1 MKKLIL
7 ILTLLLALSGCGQKT
22 SPAAPTSPETAP
34 DVQTSATS
42 EVPETSA
49 TAPTEDRNPTA
60 EELGREEKMD
70 LVFMVEGMEET
81 VPATLYIGQGYSIY
95 IPDEGWRLEKDM
107 EDGVPEEKWE
117 STVNS
122 DVELRVL
129 HLGEKTLE
137 QAQEWVTAEEDNYRL
152 IEDKQG
158 GLGGTDAEDREVLEV
173 RFHPA
178 GTQMYAVAYQY
189 PVEASEGFGA
199 RLSQI
204 ADTFEAM
211 E

>member
-22 SPAAPTSPETAP
+22 SPVVPDVPPTAPETA
-34 DVQTSATS
+34 A
-42 EVPETSA
+42 PET
-49 TAPTEDRNPTA
+49 TAPAVPTEDRNPTA
-60 EELGREEKMD
+60 AELGREEKMD

-95 IPDEGWRLEKDM
+95 IPDEDWRLEKDVG
-107 EDGVPEEKWE
+107 DGIPEEKWE
-117 STVNS
+117 STVND

-137 QAQEWVTAEEDNYRL
+137 EAKAWVTAEEDDYRL

-158 GLGGTDAEDREVLEV
+158 GLAARTRRTGRCWRSA
-173 RFHPA
+173 FIP
-178 GTQMYAVAYQY
+178 
-189 PVEASEGFGA
+189 PEARCTPCCTNTPWRPPRASAPG
-199 RLSQI
+199 
-204 ADTFEAM
+204 
-211 E
+211 

>member
-1 MKKLIL
+1 MVFRL
-7 ILTLLLALSGCGQKT
+7 
-22 SPAAPTSPETAP
+22 
-34 DVQTSATS
+34 
-42 EVPETSA
+42 EV
-49 TAPTEDRNPTA
+49 
-60 EELGREEKMD
+60 
-70 LVFMVEGMEET
+70 MEET
-81 VPATLYIGQGYSIY
+81 VPVARHIGLGYSIY

-107 EDGVPEEKWE
+107 DDGISEDTWE
-117 STVNS
+117 STVNH

-137 QAQEWVTAEEDNYRL
+137 QAQEWVTAEEDDYRL

-158 GLGGTDAEDREVLEV
+158 NLGGTDAEDREVLEV
-173 RFHPA
+173 RFHSA
-178 GTQMYAVAYQY
+178 GTQMYAVVYRY
-189 PVEASEGFGA
+189 PMEAAEGFGA

>member
-7 ILTLLLALSGCGQKT
+7 IWTLLLVLSGCGQTT
-22 SPAAPTSPETAP
+22 SPAVSDVPTTAPAAPETAAP
-34 DVQTSATS
+34 A
-42 EVPETSA
+42 VPA
-49 TAPTEDRNPTA
+49 ADQNPTA
-60 EELGREEKMD
+60 AELGREEAKD
-70 LVFMVEGMEET
+70 LVFIVEGTEET

-107 EDGVPEEKWE
+107 DDGIPEDTWE
-117 STVNS
+117 STVNH

-137 QAQEWVTAEEDNYRL
+137 QAKAWVTAAEDDYRL

-158 GLGGTDAEDREVLEV
+158 GLGGTDAEDREMMEV
-173 RFHPA
+173 RFYPS
-178 GTQMYAVAYQY
+178 GSQMYAVLYEY
-189 PVEASEGFGA
+189 PMEAAEGFGT
-199 RLSQI
+199 RLGVM
-204 ADTFEAM
+204 ADTFEVM

>member
-1 MKKLIL
+1 MKKPIL
-7 ILTLLLALSGCGQKT
+7 ILTLLLALSGCGQT
-22 SPAAPTSPETAP
+22 DSPAAPETAAPSTVPETA
-34 DVQTSATS
+34 
-42 EVPETSA
+42 
-49 TAPTEDRNPTA
+49 APAGDRNPTA
-60 EELGREEKMD
+60 EELGRADKKD
-70 LVFMVEGMEET
+70 LTIMVEGTEEA

-189 PVEASEGFGA
+189 PVEASEGFGD

>member
-22 SPAAPTSPETAP
+22 SPAVPDVPPASPETA
-34 DVQTSATS
+34 A
-42 EVPETSA
+42 PETA
-49 TAPTEDRNPTA
+49 APAAPAEDRNPTA
-60 EELGREEKMD
+60 AELGREEKKD
-70 LVFMVEGMEET
+70 LVFMVEGTEEA

-107 EDGVPEEKWE
+107 DDGIPEDTWE
-117 STVNS
+117 STVNH

-137 QAQEWVTAEEDNYRL
+137 QAKAWVTAAEDDYRL

-158 GLGGTDAEDREVLEV
+158 GLGGTDEKEREMMEV
-173 RFHPA
+173 RFYPS
-178 GTQMYAVAYQY
+178 GSQMYAVLYEY
-189 PVEASEGFGA
+189 PMEAAEGFGA
-199 RLSQI
+199 RLAQI
-204 ADTFEAM
+204 AETFEVM

>member
-22 SPAAPTSPETAP
+22 SPVVPDVPPTAPETA
-34 DVQTSATS
+34 A
-42 EVPETSA
+42 PET
-49 TAPTEDRNPTA
+49 TAPAVPTEDRNPTA
-60 EELGREEKMD
+60 AELGREEKKD
-70 LVFMVEGMEET
+70 LVFMVEGTEET
-81 VPATLYIGQGYSIY
+81 VPATLYIGQGYSMY

-107 EDGVPEEKWE
+107 DDGVPEDTWE
-117 STVNS
+117 STVNH

-137 QAQEWVTAEEDNYRL
+137 KAKAWVTAAEDDYRL

-158 GLGGTDAEDREVLEV
+158 GLGGMDEEDREVMEV
-173 RFHPA
+173 RFYPS
-178 GTQMYAVAYQY
+178 GSQMYAVLYEY
-189 PVEASEGFGA
+189 PMEAAEGFGA
-199 RLSQI
+199 RLAQI
-204 ADTFEAM
+204 AETFEVM

>member
-7 ILTLLLALSGCGQKT
+7 ILTLLLALSGCGQT
-22 SPAAPTSPETAP
+22 DSPAVPETA
-34 DVQTSATS
+34 
-42 EVPETSA
+42 VPETAAPSTVPEA
-49 TAPTEDRNPTA
+49 PESTADRNPTA
-60 EELGREEKMD
+60 GELGRAEKKD
-70 LVFMVEGMEET
+70 LTFMVEGMEEA
-81 VPATLYIGQGYSIY
+81 VPVTLYIGQGYSLY
-95 IPDEGWRLEKDM
+95 IPDEGWRLEKDT
-107 EDGVPEEKWE
+107 EDGVPEDTWE
-117 STVNS
+117 STVNG

-129 HLGEKTLE
+129 HLGEKTPE
-137 QAQEWVTAEEDNYRL
+137 QAREWVTAEEDDYRL

-158 GLGGTDAEDREVLEV
+158 NLGGTDAEDREVLEV

-178 GTQMYAVAYQY
+178 GTQMYAVVYRY
-189 PVEASEGFGA
+189 PMEAAEGFGA

>member
-1 MKKLIL
+1 MKKPIL
-7 ILTLLLALSGCGQKT
+7 ILTLLLALSGCGQT
-22 SPAAPTSPETAP
+22 DSPAAPETAAPSTVPETA
-34 DVQTSATS
+34 
-42 EVPETSA
+42 
-49 TAPTEDRNPTA
+49 APAGDRNPTA
-60 EELGREEKMD
+60 EELGRADKKD
-70 LVFMVEGMEET
+70 LTIMVEGTEEA

-189 PVEASEGFGA
+189 PVPASEGFGA

>member
-1 MKKLIL
+1 MKKPIL
-7 ILTLLLALSGCGQKT
+7 ILTLLLALSGCGQT
-22 SPAAPTSPETAP
+22 DSPAAPETAAPSTVPETA
-34 DVQTSATS
+34 
-42 EVPETSA
+42 
-49 TAPTEDRNPTA
+49 APAGDRNPTA
-60 EELGREEKMD
+60 EELGRADKKD
-70 LVFMVEGMEET
+70 LTIMVEGTEEA

-117 STVNS
+117 STVNG

-199 RLSQI
+199 RLSQT